1 MFVLLCFGYEPFPNK
16 IMLIGY
22 GRVSTTDQDP
32 QMQVAA
38 LKAAGC
44 DKVFAET
51 ASGAQRDRPQLM
63 AALDYMR
70 PGDTLVVWKL
80 DRLARSVRQL
90 IDTAELLKSRS
101 MGLKSLTETI
111 DTNSAGGEFI
121 FTVFAA
127 LAQFERSLISE
138 RTREGLAHA
147 QAQGRKLGR
156 KSKLTTEKARQIE
169 AMLRDTYGYPFIS
182 DVIKASGLGRTAF
195 YNHYPPEAI
204 QKFRPKEKE
213 TAQ

>member
-1 MFVLLCFGYEPFPNK
+1 
-16 IMLIGY
+16 MLIGY
-22 GRVSTTDQDP
+22 GRVSTADQDP

-44 DKVFAET
+44 GKIFSET

-63 AALDYMR
+63 AALEFMR

-111 DTNSAGGEFI
+111 DTTTAGGEFI

-147 QAQGRKLGR
+147 RSQGRKPGP
-156 KSKLTTEKARQIE
+156 KPKIGDAQARNIE
-169 AMLRDTYGYPFIS
+169 AMLRDRVGYPFIT
-182 DVIKASGLGRTAF
+182 DVIRGAGIARSTF
-195 YNHYPPEAI
+195 YEHYPRERI
-204 QKFRPKEKE
+204 EQFRPKKE
-213 TAQ
+213 AK